1 MCEYLD
7 KIEVKDWQEKL
18 NNKDKKDISLYSIIK
33 ENLNE
38 ELSWKIKKNYLYKKL
53 MVKDFNI
60 AGAVDQKMIWD
71 FI

>member
-1 MCEYLD
+1 LCEYLD

-38 ELSWKIKKNYLYKKL
+38 ELS
-53 MVKDFNI
+53 
-60 AGAVDQKMIWD
+60 
-71 FI
+71 